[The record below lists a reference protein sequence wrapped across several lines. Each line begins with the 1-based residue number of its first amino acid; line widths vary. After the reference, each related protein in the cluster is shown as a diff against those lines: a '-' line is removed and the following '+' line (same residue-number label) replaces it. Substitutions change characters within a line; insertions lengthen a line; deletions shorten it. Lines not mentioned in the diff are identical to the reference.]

1 MISFRPGSQRNTKCY
16 EIHLGDACFFI
27 SYSTIIA
34 ASAYDGDTWR
44 RVRLDNAWGP
54 TTGRHMNE
62 IGVRD
67 WEIVSSETIQDLIK
81 QTIIRVGQTL
91 ALKKFNPKEKT

>member
-16 EIHLGDACFFI
+16 ELRVGDACFFI
-27 SYSTIIA
+27 SYSTIIGA
-34 ASAYDGDTWR
+34 CVWDGDTHR
-44 RVRLDNAWGP
+44 YVRLNNSWGQ

-62 IGVRD
+62 MGIRSH
-67 WEIVSSETIQDLIK
+67 EIVSDEEMQRLIT
-81 QTIIRVGQTL
+81 QSIIRVGQTL